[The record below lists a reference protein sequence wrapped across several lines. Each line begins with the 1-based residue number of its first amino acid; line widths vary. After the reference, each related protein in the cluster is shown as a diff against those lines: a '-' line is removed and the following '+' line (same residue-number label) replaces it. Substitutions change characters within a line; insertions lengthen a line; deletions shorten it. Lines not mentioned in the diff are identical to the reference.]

1 MRTRA
6 SSLFIILIL
15 FGTIP
20 LHSQIVNIESSRMQ
34 SDTVGWLG
42 TIGAGFRLT
51 DNSQRITQ
59 INVRSH
65 IQYKTTKDI
74 WLIIANYG
82 LLKAGSSKFLN
93 YKFGHVRYNHKLNS
107 WLRWEIFAQAQDN
120 FVTNI
125 AARYLFGTGPRFKIA
140 DTKSFHL
147 YAASLFMYEY
157 EEERTAPRTF
167 HNDIRNSSYVS
178 FTIKLNEM
186 IELIS
191 TTFYQPLPKK
201 MSDFRILNET
211 SLRVRTG
218 KHFGFSI
225 DWNSLHDRFPAGNS
239 PKTTYDLSM
248 GAQYDF

>member
-1 MRTRA
+1 MRIQA
-6 SSLFIILIL
+6 SSLFIIFVFLVAP
-15 FGTIP
+15 P
-20 LHSQIVNIESSRMQ
+20 LHAQIVNIESSRMQ

-42 TIGAGFRLT
+42 NIGAGFRLT

-59 INVRSH
+59 INLRSH
-65 IQYKTTKDI
+65 IQYKTKKDI

-82 LLKAGSSKFLN
+82 LLKAGGSKFEK
-93 YKFGHVRYNHKLNS
+93 YRFGHLRYNHKLNS
-107 WLRWEIFAQAQDN
+107 WLRWEAFEQAQDN

-157 EEERTAPRTF
+157 EEERTSPRVF
-167 HNDIRNSSYVS
+167 HNDIRNSSYIS
-178 FTIKLNEM
+178 FTIKLSQVM
-186 IELIS
+186 ELIS

-211 SLRVRTG
+211 SMRIKTG

-225 DWNSLHDRFPAGNS
+225 DWNYLHDRFPAGNS